1 MSIGGGRIRALEY
14 SNNIVEQKMSVDS
27 IFGGMIMT
35 TINVPQNVPKSV
47 SLPQGAK
54 ISVPAASANITIH
67 SKPTN
72 ELTVSWRLRTG
83 DASFVRVEIQTNGDA
98 VINCSIQNRQPS
110 TFIDLQLDVPANS
123 PLTIKTSGGSISL
136 DKADA
141 TVDAQTSGGAIEI
154 GEGAADL
161 TLHTSGG
168 RITVGSAGRVGGRID
183 ANTSGGNIDLH
194 SVSGS
199 IPNARTSG
207 GNIAVELLDPQPV
220 ATLQTSGGTITVQ
233 VPDSA
238 SFQLHART
246 SGGNVHIDS
255 VLYPGGYDHQGSY
268 DGPIHGG
275 AGGNISAVTSGGN
288 ITIR

>member
-1 MSIGGGRIRALEY
+1 
-14 SNNIVEQKMSVDS
+14 
-27 IFGGMIMT
+27 MT
-35 TINVPQNVPKSV
+35 TIDVPQNVPKSV

-54 ISVPAASANITIH
+54 ISVLAASANITIY
-67 SKPTN
+67 SQPTN
-72 ELTVSWRLRTG
+72 ELTVSWRLRPG
-83 DASFVRVEIQTNGDA
+83 DASFVTVEIQTNGDA
-98 VINCSIQNRQPS
+98 VINCSIQNRRPS
-110 TFIDLQLDVPANS
+110 TIIDLQLDVPANS
-123 PLTIKTSGGSISL
+123 PLTIKTSGGLISL

-141 TVDAQTSGGAIEI
+141 TVDAQTSGGTIEI

-168 RITVGSAGRVGGRID
+168 QITVGSAGRVGRVGGRIN
-183 ANTSGGNIDLH
+183 ANSSGGNIDLY

-207 GNIAVELLDPQPV
+207 GDITVELLDPQPV
-220 ATLQTSGGTITVQ
+220 ATLQTSGGNISVQ

-238 SFQLHART
+238 SFQLHACT

-255 VLYPGGYDHQGSY
+255 VLYPGGYDQQGSY
-268 DGPIHGG
+268 DVSIHGA
-275 AGGNISAVTSGGN
+275 AGGKISAVTSGGN